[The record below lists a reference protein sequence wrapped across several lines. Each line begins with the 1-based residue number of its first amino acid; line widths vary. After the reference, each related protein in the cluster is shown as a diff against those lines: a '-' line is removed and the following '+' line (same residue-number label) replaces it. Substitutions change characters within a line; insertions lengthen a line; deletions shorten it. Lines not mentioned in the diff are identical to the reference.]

1 MDGTAPTK
9 APTLE
14 TRHQGHGFWC
24 LITFGYRLP
33 ARALEGSAA
42 CRAGNSSCLKIG
54 ASALRVPANPDFGL
68 AGPGLSP
75 LTGDGVA
82 LLVLP
87 ALPALPALLALLAV
101 LV

>member
-14 TRHQGHGFWC
+14 TRHRGHDFWC

-33 ARALEGSAA
+33 ARALEASAA
-42 CRAGNSSCLKIG
+42 CRAGNSSCLKVG
-54 ASALRVPANPDFGL
+54 ASALRVPASPDFGL
-68 AGPGLSP
+68 AGLGLSP
-75 LTGDGVA
+75 LAGDGLA
-82 LLVLP
+82 LL
-87 ALPALPALLALLAV
+87 ALPALLGLLALLAL